1 MERREFLKSSVAVCF
16 AMGVFSLE
24 GCVNYKSVSA
34 EEESGKLKV
43 KKSDFVNEKFVL
55 INSVKASA
63 PIYLSKQEDNSYIAL
78 LMLCTHKSCEVKPQ
92 GNVLVCPCHGSEFSN
107 SGKVLKEPAD
117 KDLAQFKTTAD
128 ENYIYIQLK

>member
-1 MERREFLKSSVAVCF
+1 MERREFIKSSAAVCF

-24 GCVNYKSVSA
+24 GCLNYKSVSA

-43 KKSDFVNEKFVL
+43 KKSDFTDEKFVL
-55 INSVKASA
+55 VNSTKANA
-63 PIYLSKQEDNSYIAL
+63 PIYLSKQEDNSYMAL

-107 SGKVLKEPAD
+107 SGKVLKEPAEH
-117 KDLAQFKTTAD
+117 DLKNFETSSD
-128 ENYIYIQLK
+128 ENYIYITLK